1 MRKMMRTSKRT
12 VRDQY
17 ARLVEIPIKTGIPS
31 FDDRCQSLF
40 TGEARASTQ
49 FSAVI
54 PLRSAKQYYSDPE
67 GAYTARV
74 LRQFRAFDVPEDV
87 LQQLQAF
94 VVKQRI
100 IVHCFFMKVHY
111 DFRLIGV
118 LAFDLITADC
128 CLTYV
133 GDPRAELRYAVVL
146 DRCRAAL
153 QRAMRKTD
161 WTMPTAD
168 GKTEVSISVF
178 KRYVRSLGYAVSRL
192 DDPVPTYWIHE
203 RNRQTYLLM
212 EPADPSD
219 VCRLR
224 LDQWLRTHT
233 VKQPVSVDGKVVF
246 IPIQIV

>member
-1 MRKMMRTSKRT
+1 MRKMMRTSKRI

-40 TGEARASTQ
+40 TGEACASTQ
-49 FSAVI
+49 FSAAI
-54 PLRSAKQYYSDPE
+54 PLYSAKQYYSDQE
-67 GAYTARV
+67 GAYTERV
-74 LRQFRAFDVPEDV
+74 LQQFRAFDVPEDV
-87 LQQLQAF
+87 LQQLREFA
-94 VVKQRI
+94 VKQRI

-118 LAFDLITADC
+118 LALDLVTADC

-133 GDPRAELRYAVVL
+133 GDLRAELRYAVIL

-161 WTMPTAD
+161 WTTVVD
-168 GKTEVSISVF
+168 DKTEVSISVF

-212 EPADPSD
+212 EPVDPSD
-219 VCRLR
+219 VCRMR